1 MYCLVLARTVGY
13 LNVYAFI
20 QNSLNYNLNLLNYSE
35 VILSVFTTN

>member
-13 LNVYAFI
+13 LKVYAFI